1 MFFVQCGIINANAL
15 ELLETLKGRGMKGLF
30 SECELTVFFFFLFLK
45 LSSLCLLRLSLT
57 FMCIYYRE
65 MKRNMHSCAFGSIKS
80 LKINKVVVLIC

>member
-30 SECELTVFFFFLFLK
+30 SECELTIFFFSFFK
-45 LSSLCLLRLSLT
+45 AVDSLSLT

-65 MKRNMHSCAFGSIKS
+65 MKRNMHTCAFSSMKS
-80 LKINKVVVLIC
+80 LKINKL